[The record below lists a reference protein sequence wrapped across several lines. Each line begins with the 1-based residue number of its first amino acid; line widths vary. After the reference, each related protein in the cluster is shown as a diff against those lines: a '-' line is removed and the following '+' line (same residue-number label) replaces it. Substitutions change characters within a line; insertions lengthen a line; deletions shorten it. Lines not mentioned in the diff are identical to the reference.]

1 MQARRHYSVRSEAV
15 SSRQRS
21 SHPFAVTIVLAL
33 AAVVGAFAIAAIWA
47 NQQLLDTRSWVAVSG
62 RMLDSPEV
70 RQRVAAFLSEELIDE
85 AEGRLSAAGEDEV
98 AAEVMPQLR
107 RRGPGLAEQ
116 VIASPPFRVVWLR
129 ANSTA
134 HRALLRVLYEDG
146 GSDGAVV
153 VNLTPALRELAD
165 SLSDTELAESLEVGD
180 LGSLIEPGSARIE
193 VLEADELDQAQDA
206 VRAIRSLPVPAT
218 IATLALLALALLL
231 GRAAPARTFFA
242 AGLSL
247 AAAGGLALLARAL
260 AGQEVIDALLA
271 ADADREAADA
281 DREAAEAAWRIST
294 STAVEL
300 AVGAICLGG
309 LIALFAALAGNSAP
323 AVGLRRGL
331 APLLRTPLAALFTLA
346 IAVIVFLLLL
356 AWAPIAALEAPL
368 GALLFAAVFA
378 AGALA
383 LGRQTIGEEKAP

>member
-1 MQARRHYSVRSEAV
+1 M
-15 SSRQRS
+15 
-21 SHPFAVTIVLAL
+21 LAL

-62 RMLDSPEV
+62 RVLDSPEV
-70 RQRVAAFLSEELIDE
+70 RQRVAAFLVEELVDE
-85 AEGRLSAAGEDEV
+85 AEGRLSAAGEDEI
-98 AAEVMPQLR
+98 AAEVVPQLR

-129 ANSTA
+129 ANRSA
-134 HRALLRVLYEDG
+134 HAALLRVLDEEG
-146 GSDGAVV
+146 PSEGAVV

-165 SLSDTELAESLEVGD
+165 SLNETELAETLEAGD

-218 IATLALLALALLL
+218 IATLALFALALLL
-231 GRAAPARTFFA
+231 GRAALARTCFGV
-242 AGLSL
+242 GLSL
-247 AAAGGLALLARAL
+247 AAAGGLALLARLL
-260 AGQEVIDALLA
+260 AGHEVVDALLA
-271 ADADREAADA
+271 GNA
-281 DREAAEAAWRIST
+281 DREAAEAAWRIAT
-294 STAVEL
+294 STVVDL

-309 LIALFAALAGNSAP
+309 LIALFAALAGRSTA
-323 AVGLRRGL
+323 AAGLRRGL

-346 IAVIVFLLLL
+346 IVVLVFLLLL
-356 AWAPIAALEAPL
+356 AWAPIAALETPL

-378 AGALA
+378 AGAVA
-383 LGRQTIGEEKAP
+383 VGRKAIGEERAPRWAD